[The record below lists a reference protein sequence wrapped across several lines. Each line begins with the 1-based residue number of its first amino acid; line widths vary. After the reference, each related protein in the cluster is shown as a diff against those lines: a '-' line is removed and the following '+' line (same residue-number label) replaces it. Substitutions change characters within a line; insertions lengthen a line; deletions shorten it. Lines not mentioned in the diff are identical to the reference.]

1 MKFNDFK
8 FKKALGS
15 LRQGGANRTGVE
27 VSFLIRVA
35 TFIPLWLIYEDR
47 LLFSCGCGR
56 LSQLSL
62 RSDRMFLVNGKL
74 ALGLLLIPLDSCLAS
89 DN

>member
-8 FKKALGS
+8 FKKAFWG
-15 LRQGGANRTGVE
+15 LRQGGANRTGVK
-27 VSFLIRVA
+27 VSFLLRVA
-35 TFIPLWLIYEDR
+35 TFIPLGLIYEDR
-47 LLFSCGCGR
+47 LLFSGGCGR
-56 LSQLSL
+56 LSELSL

-74 ALGLLLIPLDSCLAS
+74 AFGLLLIPLDSRLAS